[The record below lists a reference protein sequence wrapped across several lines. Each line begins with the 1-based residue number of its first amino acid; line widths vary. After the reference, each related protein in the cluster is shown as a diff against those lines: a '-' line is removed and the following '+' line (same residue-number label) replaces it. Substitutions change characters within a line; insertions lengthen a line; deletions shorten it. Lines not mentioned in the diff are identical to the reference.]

1 MHKSLCN
8 VNLGKNAFKEPGP
21 DILLARVR
29 VHEHW
34 WPHSSHLGESGFE
47 LKQAVQ
53 SNPLDQFKSTLR
65 GTLKKEGGHMKEI
78 SLKPSAKQE
87 IGKER
92 EREWERDRERERE
105 GA

>member
-1 MHKSLCN
+1 M
-8 VNLGKNAFKEPGP
+8 
-21 DILLARVR
+21 
-29 VHEHW
+29 
-34 WPHSSHLGESGFE
+34 GESGFE

-65 GTLKKEGGHMKEI
+65 GTLKKGCGHMKEI
-78 SLKPSAKQE
+78 SYKPSAKQE

-92 EREWERDRERERE
+92 EREGGREGGRE